1 MNLNNLGSFF
11 DKIKKTI
18 LEKEIVID
26 LIISIIKKETDIV
39 LDRKNIKI
47 NKKIVTITCNS
58 KEKNSIY
65 IKKIKILEL
74 IQKELGSDSIK
85 DIN

>member
-18 LEKEIVID
+18 LEKEIIID
-26 LIISIIKKETDIV
+26 LIISIIKKETNIV

-47 NKKIVTITCNS
+47 NKKIITITCNS

>member
-1 MNLNNLGSFF
+1 MSLNNLGSFF

-18 LEKEIVID
+18 LEKEIITD
-26 LIISIIKKETDIV
+26 LVVDVIKKETNIV
-39 LDRKNIKI
+39 LDKRNIKI
-47 NKKIVTITCNS
+47 NKKTLTIKCNS

-74 IQKELGSDSIK
+74 IQKEVGSDLIK
-85 DIN
+85 EIN